1 MPKLGYLR
9 MVEIAELGDAG
20 VSAARI
26 GVLGHEPL
34 IGRNLA
40 RRFCIILDHVRQVI
54 LEPSVTAPM
63 LPLRLQFHLDLLRLV
78 SKTTVK

>member
-1 MPKLGYLR
+1 

-20 VSAARI
+20 VNAAII
-26 GVLGHEPL
+26 GVLGNEPL

-40 RRFCIILDHVRQVI
+40 RRFCIILDHGRQVI

-78 SKTTVK
+78 SKTTVL